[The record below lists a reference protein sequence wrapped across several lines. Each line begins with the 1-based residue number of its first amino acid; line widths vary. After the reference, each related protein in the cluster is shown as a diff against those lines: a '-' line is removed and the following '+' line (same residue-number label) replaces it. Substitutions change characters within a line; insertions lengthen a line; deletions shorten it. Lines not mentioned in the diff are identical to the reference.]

1 MTEFM
6 TGATAWLA
14 QHPHWIFL
22 VVCGVAFLESFFVIG
37 VLMPG
42 AVMLFALAGLAGAL
56 QLPLLPLLVFAAA
69 GAIAGDVSSFFI
81 GRALEHGMH
90 DRPGFRRWQPQLAAA
105 HRFFEKWGV
114 IGIAAG
120 RFVGPAL
127 PARGRGRCRHA
138 ARSFH
143 RRRLRL
149 GARLGA
155 GLHPARLLVDGLRAL
170 IQPAAPQR
178 GPSAFGTPR

>member
-105 HRFFEKWGV
+105 LRFFEKCGV

-120 RFVGPAL
+120 RFVGPARPFL
-127 PARGRGRCRHA
+127 PAVAGA
-138 ARSFH
+138 AGM
-143 RRRLRL
+143 RRDLFI
-149 GARLGA
+149 AA
-155 GLHPARLLVDGLRAL
+155 DCASAL
-170 IQPAAPQR
+170 AWAPVYILP
-178 GPSAFGTPR
+178 GYWSMAFAL